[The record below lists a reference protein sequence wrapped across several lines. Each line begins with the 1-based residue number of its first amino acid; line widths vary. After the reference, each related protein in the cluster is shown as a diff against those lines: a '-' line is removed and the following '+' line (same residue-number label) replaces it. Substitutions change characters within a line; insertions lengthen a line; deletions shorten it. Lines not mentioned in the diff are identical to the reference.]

1 MYPRY
6 PMRSI
11 AKDMSIRLL
20 GGRVKEEGR
29 IELQLDGGDWG
40 VVCGDGW
47 GVREA
52 MVACRQLG

>member
-1 MYPRY
+1 
-6 PMRSI
+6 MRSI
-11 AKDMSIRLL
+11 AKDMSIQLV
-20 GGRVKEEGR
+20 GGRIEQEGR
-29 IELQLDGGDWG
+29 IEVRLDGGKWG